1 MNAELRDG
9 IGQLLLNSGQVHYQ
23 AFGVSDG
30 ADPEWP
36 TWYAEYTK
44 DTFAEQLGFMQVLHC
59 PVRRPFLTEKCWDS
73 DSLFSVR

>member
-1 MNAELRDG
+1 M
-9 IGQLLLNSGQVHYQ
+9 
-23 AFGVSDG
+23 

-36 TWYAEYTK
+36 IWYAEYTK